1 MFFLFYIP
9 NPSQDFHIINDY
21 TVPQNA
27 QMKMIII
34 FETNHIVRG
43 IGMKK
48 SMFLK
53 LVGILAVLTLMLVA
67 CSDPNNEVKESNEAS
82 QESKSTETNASEE
95 AAKTTVEITDAHG
108 TVTVPVNPKN
118 VVALDNRTFETL
130 ADWNIDLVAVPK
142 DVMPSDSPYVKDDSV
157 QNVGNHRE
165 PNLEIIAAANPELV
179 IIGQRFAGYYED
191 IKKIVPNA
199 AVIDLNVDVS
209 EEAATP
215 GENLTNGLKNST
227 IALGQIFDKNEEA
240 NQLVADFDKVI
251 ENAKSAYNGTDT
263 IMSVIVAGGN
273 IGFSAPHS
281 GRVWGPMYEI
291 FGWVPAL
298 EVADATSDHQGDE
311 VSVEAI
317 AQSNPDW
324 LFVLD
329 RDAATSSA
337 TDSVPAQDVIDHS
350 PALQNTTSV
359 SKGQIVYAPADTYT
373 NESIQ
378 TYIELFENLA
388 NTLAK

>member
-1 MFFLFYIP
+1 
-9 NPSQDFHIINDY
+9 
-21 TVPQNA
+21 
-27 QMKMIII
+27 
-34 FETNHIVRG
+34 
-43 IGMKK
+43 MKK